1 MRPTQHRVKSL
12 LCLLINHQT
21 IKIKVSNQMFAI
33 INTNVFD
40 GKTIQE
46 NQAIFIEND
55 LISHIV
61 PMSAVAANEL
71 PAETFDAKGLLASPG
86 FIDVQLN
93 GCGGVLLNTAISKET
108 LDIMNQANLKSGTT
122 QFLPTFIT
130 SDAESM
136 VEVLNMVDAIEDPA
150 QQGVLGL
157 HLEGPFISTEKKG
170 AHREEFIRELDKKTA
185 QYLADNADKIC
196 VLTVAPE
203 NTSQEVIDI
212 IRNAGIT
219 VSLGHTNAS
228 YDQVAEKEGLTMATH
243 LYNAMTPLG
252 SREPGVVGYIFDK
265 KPHAGIIVDGIHASY
280 PSVRIAH
287 DILGEQLFMVTD
299 AVAPAGTD
307 MTEFDMAGLHA
318 YVTDGKCHYKDGTI
332 AGSAVTMIQGLNNL
346 IDHVGLTREEALR
359 MATLYPAKAINVDN
373 EYGLLKAG
381 YKANITLLSDDN
393 QVKHVYQ
400 MGKKAF

>member
-1 MRPTQHRVKSL
+1 
-12 LCLLINHQT
+12 
-21 IKIKVSNQMFAI
+21 MFAI

-55 LISHIV
+55 LISRIV
-61 PMSAVAANEL
+61 PMSAVSTDEL
-71 PAETFDAKGLLASPG
+71 PQETFDAQGLLASPG

-93 GCGGVLLNTAISKET
+93 GCGGVLLNTAICKET
-108 LDIMNQANLKSGTT
+108 LETMNQANLKGGTT

-136 VEVLNMVDAIEDPA
+136 VEVLDMVGAMDDRL
-150 QQGVLGL
+150 QKGVLGL

-170 AHREEFIRELDKKTA
+170 AHREEFIRELDINTA
-185 QYLADNADKIC
+185 KYLADNADKIC

-212 IRNAGIT
+212 VRNSGIT
-219 VSLGHTNAS
+219 VSLGHTNAT
-228 YDQVAEKEGLTMATH
+228 YEQVNEKEGLTMATH

-287 DILGEQLFMVTD
+287 EMLGEQLFMVTD

-307 MTEFDMAGLHA
+307 MTEFDMAGLQA
-318 YVTDGKCHYKDGTI
+318 YVTNGKCHYKDGTI
-332 AGSAVTMIQGLNNL
+332 AGSAVTMAQGLNNL
-346 IDHVGLTREEALR
+346 IDHVGLSREEALR
-359 MATLYPAKAINVDN
+359 MATLYPAKAIKVDN

-381 YKANITLLSDDN
+381 YKANITLLSDN
-393 QVKHVYQ
+393 NEVKHVYQ

>member
-1 MRPTQHRVKSL
+1 
-12 LCLLINHQT
+12 
-21 IKIKVSNQMFAI
+21 MFAI

-55 LISHIV
+55 LISRIV
-61 PMSAVAANEL
+61 PMSAVSTDEL
-71 PAETFDAKGLLASPG
+71 PQETFDAQGLLASPG

-93 GCGGVLLNTAISKET
+93 GCGGVLLNTAICKET
-108 LDIMNQANLKSGTT
+108 LETMNQANLKGGTT

-136 VEVLNMVDAIEDPA
+136 VEVLDMVGAMDNRL
-150 QQGVLGL
+150 QKGVLGL

-170 AHREEFIRELDKKTA
+170 AHREEFIRELDINTA
-185 QYLADNADKIC
+185 KYLADNADKIC

-212 IRNAGIT
+212 VRNSGIT
-219 VSLGHTNAS
+219 VSLGHTNAT
-228 YDQVAEKEGLTMATH
+228 YEQVDEKEGLTMATH

-287 DILGEQLFMVTD
+287 EMLGEQLFMVTD

-307 MTEFDMAGLHA
+307 MTEFDMAGLQA
-318 YVTDGKCHYKDGTI
+318 YVTNGKCHYKDGTI
-332 AGSAVTMIQGLNNL
+332 AGSAVTMAQGLNNL
-346 IDHVGLTREEALR
+346 IDHVGLSREEALR
-359 MATLYPAKAINVDN
+359 MATLYPAKAIKVDN

-381 YKANITLLSDDN
+381 YKANITLLSDN
-393 QVKHVYQ
+393 NEVKHVYQ

>member
-1 MRPTQHRVKSL
+1 
-12 LCLLINHQT
+12 
-21 IKIKVSNQMFAI
+21 MFAI

-55 LISHIV
+55 LISRIV
-61 PMSAVAANEL
+61 PMSAVSTDEL
-71 PAETFDAKGLLASPG
+71 PQETFDAQGLLASPG

-93 GCGGVLLNTAISKET
+93 GCGGVLLNTAICKET
-108 LDIMNQANLKSGTT
+108 LETMNQANLKGGTT

-136 VEVLNMVDAIEDPA
+136 VEVLDMVGAMDDRL
-150 QQGVLGL
+150 QKGVLGL

-170 AHREEFIRELDKKTA
+170 AHREEFIRELDINTA
-185 QYLADNADKIC
+185 KYLADNADKIC

-212 IRNAGIT
+212 VRNSGIT
-219 VSLGHTNAS
+219 VSLGHTNAT
-228 YDQVAEKEGLTMATH
+228 YEQVDEKEGLTMATH

-287 DILGEQLFMVTD
+287 EMLGEQLFMVTD

-307 MTEFDMAGLHA
+307 MTEFDMAGLQA
-318 YVTDGKCHYKDGTI
+318 YVTNGKCHYKDGTI
-332 AGSAVTMIQGLNNL
+332 AGSAVTMEQGLNNL
-346 IDHVGLTREEALR
+346 IDHVGLSREEALR
-359 MATLYPAKAINVDN
+359 MATLYPAKAIKVDN

-381 YKANITLLSDDN
+381 YKANITLLSDN
-393 QVKHVYQ
+393 NEVKHVYQ

>member
-1 MRPTQHRVKSL
+1 
-12 LCLLINHQT
+12 
-21 IKIKVSNQMFAI
+21 MFAI

-55 LISHIV
+55 LISRIV
-61 PMSAVAANEL
+61 PMSAVSTDEL
-71 PAETFDAKGLLASPG
+71 SQETFDAQGLLASPG

-93 GCGGVLLNTAISKET
+93 GCGGVLLNTAICKET
-108 LDIMNQANLKSGTT
+108 LETMNQANLKGGTT

-136 VEVLNMVDAIEDPA
+136 VEVLDMVGAMDDRL
-150 QQGVLGL
+150 QKGVLGL

-170 AHREEFIRELDKKTA
+170 AHREEFIRELDINTA
-185 QYLADNADKIC
+185 KYLADNADKIC

-212 IRNAGIT
+212 VRNSGIT
-219 VSLGHTNAS
+219 VSLGHTNAT
-228 YDQVAEKEGLTMATH
+228 YEQVDEKEGLTMATH

-287 DILGEQLFMVTD
+287 EMLGEQLFMVTD

-307 MTEFDMAGLHA
+307 MTEFDMAGLQA
-318 YVTDGKCHYKDGTI
+318 YVTNGKCHYKDGTI
-332 AGSAVTMIQGLNNL
+332 AGSAVTMAQGLNNL
-346 IDHVGLTREEALR
+346 IDHVGLSLEEALR
-359 MATLYPAKAINVDN
+359 MATLYPAKAIKVDN

-381 YKANITLLSDDN
+381 YKANITLLSDN
-393 QVKHVYQ
+393 NEVKHVYQ

>member
-1 MRPTQHRVKSL
+1 MTGV
-12 LCLLINHQT
+12 QT
-21 IKIKVSNQMFAI
+21 CA
-33 INTNVFD
+33 
-40 GKTIQE
+40 
-46 NQAIFIEND
+46 
-55 LISHIV
+55 LPISQ
-61 PMSAVAANEL
+61 
-71 PAETFDAKGLLASPG
+71 ETFDAKGLLASPG

-93 GCGGVLLNTAISKET
+93 GCGGVLLNTAICKET
-108 LDIMNQANLKSGTT
+108 LETMNQANLKGGTT

-136 VEVLNMVDAIEDPA
+136 IEVLDMVGAMDDRL
-150 QQGVLGL
+150 QKGVLGL

-170 AHREEFIRELDKKTA
+170 AHREEFIRELDINTA
-185 QYLADNADKIC
+185 KYLADNADKIC

-212 IRNAGIT
+212 VRNSGIT
-219 VSLGHTNAS
+219 VSLGHTNAT
-228 YDQVAEKEGLTMATH
+228 YEQVDEKEGLTMATH

-287 DILGEQLFMVTD
+287 EMLGEQLFMVTD

-307 MTEFDMAGLHA
+307 MTEFDMAGLQA
-318 YVTDGKCHYKDGTI
+318 YVTNGKCHYKDGTI
-332 AGSAVTMIQGLNNL
+332 AGSAVTMEQGLNNL
-346 IDHVGLTREEALR
+346 IDHVGLSREEALR
-359 MATLYPAKAINVDN
+359 MATLYPAKAIKVDN

-381 YKANITLLSDDN
+381 YKANITLLSDN
-393 QVKHVYQ
+393 NEVKHVYQ

>member
-1 MRPTQHRVKSL
+1 
-12 LCLLINHQT
+12 
-21 IKIKVSNQMFAI
+21 MFAI

-55 LISHIV
+55 LISRIV
-61 PMSAVAANEL
+61 PMSAVSTDEL
-71 PAETFDAKGLLASPG
+71 SQETFDAQGLLASPG

-93 GCGGVLLNTAISKET
+93 GCGGVLLNTAICKET
-108 LDIMNQANLKSGTT
+108 LETMNQANLKGGTT

-136 VEVLNMVDAIEDPA
+136 VEVLDMVGAMDDRL
-150 QQGVLGL
+150 QKGVLGL

-170 AHREEFIRELDKKTA
+170 AHREEFIRELDINTA
-185 QYLADNADKIC
+185 KYLADNADKIC

-212 IRNAGIT
+212 VRNSGIT
-219 VSLGHTNAS
+219 VSLGHTNAT
-228 YDQVAEKEGLTMATH
+228 YEQVDEKEGLTMATH

-287 DILGEQLFMVTD
+287 EMLGEQLFMVTD

-307 MTEFDMAGLHA
+307 MTEFDMAGLQA
-318 YVTDGKCHYKDGTI
+318 YVTNGKCHYKDGTI
-332 AGSAVTMIQGLNNL
+332 AGSAVTMAQGLNNL
-346 IDHVGLTREEALR
+346 IDHVGLSREEALR
-359 MATLYPAKAINVDN
+359 MATLYPAKAIKVDN

-381 YKANITLLSDDN
+381 YKANITLLSDN
-393 QVKHVYQ
+393 NEVKHVYQ